1 MQLPPKS
8 KSISVYYQSILV
20 GLPIEWLLFLQWLE
34 RYYSPHPIFSHKL
47 HNPTLKFVGPS
58 IYRYIGL
65 SVGPSISLSVC
76 PSHFT
81 LWCFCGLNFSTT
93 LIVPIQVVPV
103 GTDFVYQDVPIFMA
117 LWLILF
123 MATIYLITRHSR
135 CRRPKYFL
143 HIFGGDM
150 RRVVAMSK
158 IAMGP

>member
-1 MQLPPKS
+1 M
-8 KSISVYYQSILV
+8 
-20 GLPIEWLLFLQWLE
+20 GLPIEWLLFLQWPE
-34 RYYSPHPIFSHKL
+34 RYFSPHPIFSHKL

-58 IYRYIGL
+58 IGRYVGL

-81 LWCFCGLNFSTT
+81 LWCFCGHNFFTTLT
-93 LIVPIQVVPV
+93 LIVPNQVVPV
-103 GTDFVYQDVPIFMA
+103 GTGFVHQDVPIFMA

-143 HIFGGDM
+143 RIFGGDM